1 MKLSQLALAAA
12 MLAALSAGAFA
23 QEYGYPMG
31 AGGFAGGPQGMGYGP
46 GAMQA
51 MGPQMGYYPGA
62 MPGQQMGGQPMMM
75 PMPGQMPGQMSY
87 PAMQA
92 GYPMMGQMGQ
102 SEAQQALYGPA
113 TPMNGDPLPMND
125 GNAGSGPGCGCGPNQ
140 AECFDDHITHYA
152 YGSAEVFY
160 ARRDNNVIR
169 QPVVIDT
176 TTGGVVA
183 STSDTEFR
191 YLPGIKAQAGYM
203 FGSGFGVETDFWGQ
217 WAFASRKN
225 FGGNANLAIP
235 GDLGLSSLNFFDVDQ
250 IDLTYA
256 SHINNYEINFIL
268 PYASV
273 QYLAGFRYLTV
284 DERYDIS
291 TFSATTGSGD
301 YQILTRNRMYGG
313 QLGARTQWQIERFI
327 FDFEGR
333 AGVFANAAHQDQT
346 VVDASGF
353 QLRNASGSER
363 EPAFVGEVSSYL
375 FIPMGTHF
383 TGRLGYT
390 AIWIEDLAL
399 APDQLDFSNTA
410 TSGTG
415 VYARHG
421 MLIHGFNAGL
431 EARW

>member
-1 MKLSQLALAAA
+1 
-12 MLAALSAGAFA
+12 
-23 QEYGYPMG
+23 
-31 AGGFAGGPQGMGYGP
+31 
-46 GAMQA
+46 
-51 MGPQMGYYPGA
+51 MGYYPGA
-62 MPGQQMGGQPMMM
+62 MPGQQMGGQPM
-75 PMPGQMPGQMSY
+75 PMPGQMPY

-92 GYPMMGQMGQ
+92 GYPMMGQDD
-102 SEAQQALYGPA
+102 AQQALYGPA

-125 GNAGSGPGCGCGPNQ
+125 SAGAMGGGAGCGPGPN
-140 AECFDDHITHYA
+140 AARCYDDGITHYA

-191 YLPGIKAQAGYM
+191 YLPGVKAQAGYM
-203 FGSGFGVETDFWGQ
+203 FGSGFGVEGDFWGQ
-217 WAFASRKN
+217 WAFASRKD

-235 GDLGLSSLNFFDVDQ
+235 GDLGLSSVNFFNVDQ
-250 IDLTYA
+250 VDLTYS
-256 SHINNYEINFIL
+256 SHVNNYEINFIL

-291 TFSATTGSGD
+291 TFSAATGTGD
-301 YQILTRNRMYGG
+301 YQILTRNRLYGG
-313 QLGARTQWQIERFI
+313 QLGARTQWQIERFV

-333 AGVFANAAHQDQT
+333 GGVFANAAHQDQN

-353 QLRNASGSER
+353 SLRSASGSER

-375 FIPMGTHF
+375 FIPMGSHF

-390 AIWIEDLAL
+390 AIWIQDLAL

-415 VYARHG
+415 IYARRG